1 MYGVAIWFALITQGP
16 DGRTLETHGT
26 FAELTACES
35 AASIVEQS
43 RHPLPA
49 GHTIQCIRR
58 AEVNVAASYTE
69 ETN

>member
-35 AASIVEQS
+35 AAEVVKQIL
-43 RHPLPA
+43 HPLPT
-49 GHTIQCIRR
+49 GQMIVCSRR
-58 AEVNVAASYTE
+58 AST
-69 ETN
+69 